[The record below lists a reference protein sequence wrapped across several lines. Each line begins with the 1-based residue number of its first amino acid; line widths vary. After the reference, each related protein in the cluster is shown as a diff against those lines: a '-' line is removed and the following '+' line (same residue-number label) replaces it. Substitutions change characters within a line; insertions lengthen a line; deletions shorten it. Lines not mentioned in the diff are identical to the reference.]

1 MNPEE
6 ALQLLDNV
14 AGMAP
19 VNRATHVQVQMAIN
33 VLKATIKPVDI
44 PKDNKKK

>member
-6 ALQLLDNV
+6 ALQLLDNI

-19 VNRATHVQVQMAIN
+19 VNRATHVQVQMEIN
-33 VLKATIKPVDI
+33 VLRGTIEPEDI
-44 PKDNKKK
+44 PEDNKKK